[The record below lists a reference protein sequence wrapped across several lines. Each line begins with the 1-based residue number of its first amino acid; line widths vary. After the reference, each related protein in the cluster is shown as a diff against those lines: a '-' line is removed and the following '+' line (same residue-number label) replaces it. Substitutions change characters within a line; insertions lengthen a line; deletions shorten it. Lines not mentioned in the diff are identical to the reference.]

1 MRNTES
7 FIKLEQKESGDSMV
21 KRARKQIPAGD
32 NTSLLHHVKKEWR
45 LYTFLVIPIIYYV
58 IFKYIP
64 VFGNVIAFRRYKGG
78 TNIFG
83 DYFVGFRY
91 FKQFIGDPDFWR
103 AFWNTLRLSVGYL
116 AVRFPATLLFALLIN
131 ELRNLRWKKMV
142 QTVSY
147 LPHFISLI
155 VVCGMVKEVLSL
167 SGPVNSLLASMGMD
181 KIAFMSEPKY
191 FDVIYILSGVWQALG
206 WGTILYLTAMTNINM
221 ELYEAAAIDGAGKWK
236 QALYVT
242 LPGILPTI
250 MTLLILDIG
259 NIVTSGNMQKILLL
273 YNPLTQNRADIIG
286 TYVYRM
292 GIAGGNFSYAAAVGL
307 FEGVIGLV
315 LVTMANKL
323 SKKFTE
329 TSLW

>member
-1 MRNTES
+1 M
-7 FIKLEQKESGDSMV
+7 
-21 KRARKQIPAGD
+21 
-32 NTSLLHHVKKEWR
+32 
-45 LYTFLVIPIIYYV
+45 IPIIYYV

-64 VFGNVIAFRRYKGG
+64 VLGNVIAFRRYKGG
-78 TNIFG
+78 SSIFG
-83 DYFVGFRY
+83 DYFVGLRY

-103 AFWNTLRLSVGYL
+103 AFFNTLRLSIGYL
-116 AVRFPATLLFALLIN
+116 AVRFPATLIFALLIN
-131 ELRNLRWKKMV
+131 EIRTLNWKKAV

-155 VVCGMVKEVLSL
+155 VVCGMVKEILSL
-167 SGPVNSLLASMGMD
+167 TGPVNGLLSAMGME

-191 FDVIYILSGVWQALG
+191 FDSIYIISGVWQALG

-221 ELYEAAAIDGAGKWK
+221 ELYEAAAIDGAGRLK

-259 NIVTSGNMQKILLL
+259 NIITSGNMQKILLL

-292 GIAGGNFSYAAAVGL
+292 GIGGGNFSYAAAVGL
-307 FEGVIGLV
+307 FEGIIGLI
-315 LVTMANKL
+315 LVTAANKL